1 MIATRHAAPCR
12 DALAVAVGIT
22 ITPKKND
29 LQSASTADSVLGN
42 SLLTAGISNKSS
54 QIIIPCTVCRQLT
67 KFTCAECK
75 DVYYCSREC
84 RASDYSLHRKV
95 CTRIF
100 KPYVYKALS
109 RIFQNKIFK
118 VEDFQKGPD
127 QPLDPPDTEEYD
139 DVQALWR

>member
-1 MIATRHAAPCR
+1 MIALEDTAPRR
-12 DALAVAVGIT
+12 DVVAIA
-22 ITPKKND
+22 ITPKKKVN
-29 LQSASTADSVLGN
+29 LQSVSTADFVSSNSVVGSGITHKSTQIN
-42 SLLTAGISNKSS
+42 S
-54 QIIIPCTVCRQLT
+54 PCTVCRQLT

-75 DVYYCSREC
+75 DIYYCSREC
-84 RASDYSLHRKV
+84 RASHYSLHRKV

-109 RIFQNKIFK
+109 RIFHNRKFR

-139 DVQALWR
+139 DVQILWR